1 MLICVYII
9 GRALFSVNSLAVEM
23 EMLSMQRNI
32 KTKKIPFRLSDY
44 VFFEASGSVTKI

>member
-9 GRALFSVNSLAVEM
+9 GRALFSVNSLAVES

-32 KTKKIPFRLSDY
+32 KTKTSHLGFLIM
-44 VFFEASGSVTKI
+44 FFLKLLAG